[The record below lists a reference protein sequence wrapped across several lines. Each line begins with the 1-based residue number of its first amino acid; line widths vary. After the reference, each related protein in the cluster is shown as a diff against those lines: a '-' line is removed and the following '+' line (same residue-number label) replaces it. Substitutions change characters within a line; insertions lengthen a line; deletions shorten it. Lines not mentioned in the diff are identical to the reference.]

1 MSNTATIVV
10 HEHVKSRGNQV
21 QFSGC
26 CLITRFREHNARG
39 PAEKE
44 LSRMSTTRRLP
55 APLPSLPRRRRTR
68 GRLDGGQSLGRPP
81 GVVDCAVYEQ
91 GVRKHG
97 SLPHSEAMAAARDHG
112 DAFVWIG
119 LYQPSEAEFADI
131 AAEFS
136 LHPLAV
142 EDAVKA
148 HQRPKLERYGD
159 TLFAVFKTARYVEHE
174 VLTGTSEVIETGE
187 VMVFVGAE
195 FVVTVRHGQ
204 PGSLAGVRQAREAR
218 PELMRIG
225 PAAVL
230 YAIADRVVDDDL
242 AVADALQDDIDE
254 VEAAVFSPRATDSQ
268 RVYQLKRELLEFKR
282 AVLPLARPL
291 QALTG
296 AELPL
301 IPAEARQYFRDVED
315 HLERVAEQ
323 VAGFDELL
331 TGILNA
337 TLTQVGIQQN
347 NDMRK
352 ISAWVA
358 IGAIPTAIAAIYGMN
373 FEHMP
378 ELHWMYGYPI
388 MIGVTLT
395 LCVLLYLAFRRSGWL

>member
-1 MSNTATIVV
+1 MV
-10 HEHVKSRGNQV
+10 
-21 QFSGC
+21 
-26 CLITRFREHNARG
+26 
-39 PAEKE
+39 
-44 LSRMSTTRRLP
+44 
-55 APLPSLPRRRRTR
+55 
-68 GRLDGGQSLGRPP
+68 
-81 GVVDCAVYEQ
+81 
-91 GVRKHG
+91 
-97 SLPHSEAMAAARDHG
+97 AARECT

-119 LYQPSEAEFADI
+119 LYQPGEDEFADI
-131 AAEFS
+131 ANEFS

-142 EDAVKA
+142 EDAVTA

-159 TLFAVFKTARYVEHE
+159 TLFAVFKTARYVEHDE
-174 VLTGTSEVIETGE
+174 LTGTSEVVETGE
-187 VMVFVGAE
+187 VMVFVGPD
-195 FVVTVRHGQ
+195 FVVTVRHGM
-204 PGSLAGVRQAREAR
+204 PRALGEVRRELEAR

-230 YAIADRVVDDDL
+230 YAIADRVVDDYL
-242 AVADALQDDIDE
+242 LVADALQDDVDE

-282 AVLPLARPL
+282 AVTPLSRPL
-291 QALTG
+291 QMLAGT
-296 AELPL
+296 ELPS

-337 TLTQVGIQQN
+337 NLTQVGIQQN

-373 FEHMP
+373 FTHMP
-378 ELHWMYGYPI
+378 ELHWTFGYPLVLGI
-388 MIGVTLT
+388 TAT
-395 LCVLLYLAFRRSGWL
+395 LCLLLYVAFRRSGWL

>member
-1 MSNTATIVV
+1 MPT
-10 HEHVKSRGNQV
+10 
-21 QFSGC
+21 
-26 CLITRFREHNARG
+26 
-39 PAEKE
+39 P
-44 LSRMSTTRRLP
+44 RRLP
-55 APLPSLPRRRRTR
+55 GPLPSLPSLPTRRRSRRRVAAESAPAGRT
-68 GRLDGGQSLGRPP
+68 
-81 GVVDCAVYEQ
+81 GVIDCALYEE
-91 GVRKHG
+91 GRRRHG
-97 SLPHSEAMAAARDHG
+97 SLPHSEAMSAARECS

-119 LYQPSEAEFADI
+119 LYQPDEDEFADI

-148 HQRPKLERYGD
+148 HQRPKLEQYGD
-159 TLFAVFKTARYVEHE
+159 TLFAVFKTARYVEHDE
-174 VLTGTSEVIETGE
+174 LTGTSEIVETGE
-187 VMVFVGAE
+187 VMVFVGPD
-195 FVVTVRHGQ
+195 FVVTVRHGM
-204 PGSLAGVRQAREAR
+204 PGALGEVRRELEAH

-225 PAAVL
+225 PAVVL
-230 YAIADRVVDDDL
+230 YAIADRVVDDYL
-242 AVADALQDDIDE
+242 MVADALQDDVDE
-254 VEAAVFSPRATDSQ
+254 VEAAVFSPRVTDIQ

-282 AVLPLARPL
+282 AVMPLGRPMKTL
-291 QALTG
+291 SAT
-296 AELPL
+296 ELPQ
-301 IPAEARQYFRDVED
+301 IPAEARQYFRDVDD

-337 TLTQVGIQQN
+337 NLTQVGIQQN

-358 IGAIPTAIAAIYGMN
+358 IGAVPTAIAAIYGMN

-388 MIGVTLT
+388 MVGVTAV
-395 LCVLLYLAFRRSGWL
+395 LCLMLYMAFRRSGWL